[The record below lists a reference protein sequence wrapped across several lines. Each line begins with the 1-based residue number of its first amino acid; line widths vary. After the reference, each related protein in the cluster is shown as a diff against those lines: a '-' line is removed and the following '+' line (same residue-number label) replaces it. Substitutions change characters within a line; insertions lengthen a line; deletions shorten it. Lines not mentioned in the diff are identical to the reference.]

1 MAVWSKNW
9 LWLTKKLIL
18 FSFVIGTKIFMAQG
32 VANYVNNGGFEECA
46 YCNANP
52 PLVKAKYW
60 ETIDTAKL
68 SNQLLSAIIPPYL
81 VPYNSFT
88 TQWPKNGNNYIIS
101 TLLYKPFTI
110 QPFNRGY
117 PRNKLKDNLISG
129 KVYCVKF
136 YYNVTDNSTYGVN
149 SLGAYFGDSTTDTIS
164 QCMTP
169 ITFLNPQ
176 ITVPST
182 YWIQDT
188 ANWIALT
195 GTFTANGNEKYM
207 ILGNFNDDNNTD
219 TLMINPTN
227 LPLIATDVL
236 YDDVSCIDIDL
247 PAYAG
252 PDKPVILG
260 DSVYIGRERDIEI
273 DESCVW
279 YQMTSPTTSITIDT
293 IAGMWV
299 KPVSTTTYVVR
310 QQLWC
315 SGVKSDTVVVYI
327 DAVGLEEV
335 ETYLQD
341 FSFFPNPAADFIK
354 VQYSLDISVPFN
366 GLSIFNNLGQLI
378 RAEEITFKNKK
389 AHVPITE
396 LDNGV
401 YFLELR
407 NSSGQ
412 TLKKR
417 FVVAR

>member
-1 MAVWSKNW
+1 MVSWSKNW
-9 LWLTKKLIL
+9 LWLIKKVIL
-18 FSFVIGTKIFMAQG
+18 FGFVLCTDIYRAQG
-32 VANYVNNGGFEECA
+32 VANYVSNGGFELCA
-46 YCNANP
+46 YCTATP
-52 PLVKAKYW
+52 AIVKPKYW
-60 ETIDTAKL
+60 DAIDTTKFFGIL
-68 SNQLLSAIIPPYL
+68 FSAIIPPYL
-81 VPYNSFT
+81 VPYNSFA
-88 TQWPKNGNNYIIS
+88 TQWPKGGNNYLGS
-101 TLLYKPFTI
+101 SVLFKPFTP
-110 QPFNRGY
+110 QTERGY
-117 PRNKLKDNLISG
+117 PRNRLKQKLIAG

-136 YYNVTDNSTYGVN
+136 YYNVTEQSSYGIN
-149 SLGAYFGDSTTDTIS
+149 SLGAFLGDGSTDTIS
-164 QCMTP
+164 QCMAP
-169 ITFLNPQ
+169 ISYLNPQ
-176 ITVPST
+176 ISISSNIF
-182 YWIQDT
+182 IQDT
-188 ANWIALT
+188 AKWNT
-195 GTFTANGNEKYM
+195 VSGTFTANGTEEYL
-207 ILGNFNDDNNTD
+207 ILGNFKSDSNTD
-219 TLMINPTN
+219 TIMINPAN
-227 LPLIATDVL
+227 LPLKFTDVL

-273 DESCVW
+273 DESCIW

-341 FSFFPNPAADFIK
+341 FNLFPNPAADFIK

-378 RAEEITFKNKK
+378 REEEITFKNKK
-389 AHVPITE
+389 VNIPISE

-407 NSSGQ
+407 NFSGQ
-412 TLKKR
+412 SVKKR

>member
-1 MAVWSKNW
+1 MVSWSKNW
-9 LWLTKKLIL
+9 LWLIKKIIL
-18 FSFVIGTKIFMAQG
+18 FGFIVGTNIFRSQG
-32 VANYVNNGGFEECA
+32 VANYVSNGGFELCA
-46 YCNANP
+46 YCTATP
-52 PLVKAKYW
+52 AIVKPKYW
-60 ETIDTAKL
+60 DAIDTTKYFGL
-68 SNQLLSAIIPPYL
+68 LLSSIIPPYL
-81 VPYNSFT
+81 VPNNSFAS
-88 TQWPKNGNNYIIS
+88 QWPKSGNNYLVS
-101 TLLYKPFTI
+101 SVLFKPFTP
-110 QPFNRGY
+110 QTGRGY
-117 PRNKLKDNLISG
+117 PRNKLKQKLISG

-136 YYNVTDNSTYGVN
+136 YYNVTEQSSYGIN
-149 SLGAYFGDSTTDTIS
+149 SLGAFLGDVSTDTIS
-164 QCMTP
+164 QCMAP
-169 ITFLNPQ
+169 ISYLNPQ
-176 ITVPST
+176 ISISSNIF
-182 YWIQDT
+182 IQDT
-188 ANWIALT
+188 SKWNT
-195 GTFTANGNEKYM
+195 VSGTFTANGTEEYLM
-207 ILGNFNDDNNTD
+207 LGNFKSDSNTD
-219 TLMINPTN
+219 TIMINPAN
-227 LPLIATDVL
+227 LPLKFTDVL

-293 IAGMWV
+293 IAGRWV
-299 KPVSTTTYVVR
+299 KPASTTTYVVR

-315 SGVKSDTVVVYI
+315 SGVKWDTVVVYI

-341 FSFFPNPAADFIK
+341 FSLFPNPAADFIK

-407 NSSGQ
+407 NSTGQ

>member
-1 MAVWSKNW
+1 MA
-9 LWLTKKLIL
+9 
-18 FSFVIGTKIFMAQG
+18 
-32 VANYVNNGGFEECA
+32 
-46 YCNANP
+46 P
-52 PLVKAKYW
+52 
-60 ETIDTAKL
+60 
-68 SNQLLSAIIPPYL
+68 
-81 VPYNSFT
+81 
-88 TQWPKNGNNYIIS
+88 IS
-101 TLLYKPFTI
+101 Y
-110 QPFNRGY
+110 
-117 PRNKLKDNLISG
+117 
-129 KVYCVKF
+129 
-136 YYNVTDNSTYGVN
+136 
-149 SLGAYFGDSTTDTIS
+149 
-164 QCMTP
+164 
-169 ITFLNPQ
+169 LNPQ
-176 ITVPST
+176 ISISSNIF
-182 YWIQDT
+182 IQDT
-188 ANWIALT
+188 AKWNT
-195 GTFTANGNEKYM
+195 VSGTFTANGTEEYL
-207 ILGNFNDDNNTD
+207 ILGNFKSDSNTD
-219 TLMINPTN
+219 TIMINPAN
-227 LPLIATDVL
+227 LPLKFTDVL

-273 DESCVW
+273 DESCIW

-341 FSFFPNPAADFIK
+341 FNLFPNPAADFIK

-378 RAEEITFKNKK
+378 REEEITFKNKK
-389 AHVPITE
+389 VNIPISE

-407 NSSGQ
+407 NFSGQ
-412 TLKKR
+412 SVKKR